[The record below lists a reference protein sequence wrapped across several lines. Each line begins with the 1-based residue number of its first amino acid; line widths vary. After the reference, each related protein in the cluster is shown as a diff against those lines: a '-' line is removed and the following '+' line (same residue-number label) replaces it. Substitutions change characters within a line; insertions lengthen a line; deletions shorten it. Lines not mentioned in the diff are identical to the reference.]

1 MNAST
6 AETLTRITKQL
17 LDAIDTGDWKT
28 YQQMCD
34 PTLSAFEPEATGHMV
49 EGMEFHETYF
59 ANPANSAARKSS
71 IRSPHLRLL
80 GDTAVVSYVRLMQS
94 ISADGQ
100 HSTSSFEETRV
111 WQQIEGDWK
120 HVHFHRSKMGQW
132 N

>member
-1 MNAST
+1 MSDS
-6 AETLTRITKQL
+6 QL
-17 LDAIDTGDWKT
+17 LRDLTEQLLAAIDRGDWET

-34 PTLSAFEPEATGHMV
+34 PTLSAFEPEATGHLV

-59 ANPANSAARKSS
+59 ANPAKSTLRKSI

-94 ISADGQ
+94 VSADGQ

-111 WQQIEGDWK
+111 WQQIEGTWK